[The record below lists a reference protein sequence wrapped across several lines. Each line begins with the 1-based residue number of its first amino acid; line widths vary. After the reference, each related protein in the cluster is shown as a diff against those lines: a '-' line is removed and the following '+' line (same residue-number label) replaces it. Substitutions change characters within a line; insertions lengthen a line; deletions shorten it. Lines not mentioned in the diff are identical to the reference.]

1 MIEFL
6 KKLLGINTFD
16 YRLRRLERKMYWKEK
31 YKNVR

>member
-6 KKLLGINTFD
+6 KKLLGINLFD